1 MQRYF
6 AKDKQE
12 NRIILED
19 SDLHHIKTVMRMN
32 IGDKIECIYNKKLY
46 LCRIE
51 DYNNILIEKELEENN
66 ELDTKIIVAIG
77 LVKEQKFDLILQK
90 LTELGVSKIIPVSM
104 ERSIVKLD
112 KQKFEKKKK
121 RWETIC
127 KEASEQ
133 SHRNIIPEITE
144 IMTLKDLKNIEAEQK
159 YVCSVKEKENLV
171 NKYLQNKTKCA
182 TMIYVICPEGGI
194 TDKEEHFL
202 NVNPHFIIVASLPI
216 PSIVTL
222 FASLTSKVFQHESYS
237 PLEYLS

>member
-6 AKDKQE
+6 AKEKQG
-12 NRIILED
+12 NKILLEE

-32 IGDKIECIYNKKLY
+32 IGDNIECIYDRKLY
-46 LCRIE
+46 ICKIE
-51 DYNNILIEKELEENN
+51 DFNNNISIEKEIEENN
-66 ELDTKIIVAIG
+66 ELDAEIIIAIG

-121 RWETIC
+121 RWESIC

-144 IMTLKDLKNIEAEQK
+144 IMSIKDLTKIEAERK
-159 YVCSVKEKENLV
+159 YVCSVKEKENKLG
-171 NKYLQNKTKCA
+171 KYLQNKTKCA
-182 TMIYVICPEGGI
+182 TMLYVIGPEGGI
-194 TDKEEHFL
+194 TDKEEQIL
-202 NVNPHFIIVASLPI
+202 NENGYTSISLGPRVMRVETAAIYIASVANFYY
-216 PSIVTL
+216 TG
-222 FASLTSKVFQHESYS
+222 
-237 PLEYLS
+237 

>member
-6 AKDKQE
+6 AKDKKE
-12 NRIILED
+12 DKIILED

-32 IGDKIECIYNKKLY
+32 IGDNIECVYNKKLY
-46 LCRIE
+46 LCKIE
-51 DYNNILIEKELEENN
+51 DFNNNILIEKEIEENN

-90 LTELGVSKIIPVSM
+90 LTELGVSKIIPVAM

-121 RWETIC
+121 RWESIC

-144 IMTLKDLKNIEAEQK
+144 IMTLKELVKVDSEQK
-159 YVCSVKEKENLV
+159 YICSVKEKANLV

-182 TMIYVICPEGGI
+182 TMLYVIGPEGGI
-194 TDKEEHFL
+194 TEKEEKFL
-202 NVNPHFIIVASLPI
+202 NEFGYTSISLGPRVMRVETAAIYIASI
-216 PSIVTL
+216 AN
-222 FASLTSKVFQHESYS
+222 FYCMG
-237 PLEYLS
+237 